1 MNWSSIKENTTL
13 AMETLVAHKFRAS
26 LTILGVFI
34 GVLVIV
40 AMAAVLNGFR
50 QTVLDNAESFGT
62 RNVYVWRWPFIPTGK
77 LPPEV
82 LNRKPLT
89 YEDAVAIEQGAPA
102 VEYVYPGLASSIP
115 EDMGGMPPIPP
126 EVKYRDRV
134 MSRPQV
140 MGTFPVG
147 ELVMNLKLDSG
158 RFINEIETQH
168 RAYVCALGFNVTEA
182 LFPAED
188 PIGKVI
194 NVGGQEFTVVGAAS
208 KLKAGPFG
216 SENQDDNNIYIPYW
230 TFRKMYPNIRDHF
243 IILRTYEGQMKE
255 GIAQMEQILRQR
267 RNVPLHKEND
277 FEIGTPESFI
287 STFDDIVRAVFG
299 VMMIISSIAF
309 MVGGVGVMNIM
320 LVAVTERTK
329 EIGLRKAVGARRS
342 DIIWQFLTEAMTLT
356 GAGGMAG
363 LLFGWFMSWAVTS
376 LVPALTMKIPLWAA
390 AFGFFGSVTV
400 GMIFGLWPAIKAAR
414 LDPIAALRHE

>member
-1 MNWSSIKENTTL
+1 MNLSSIRENTKL
-13 AMETLVAHKFRAS
+13 AMETLVAHKFRAT

-77 LPPEV
+77 LSPEV
-82 LNRKPLT
+82 LNRKPLS
-89 YEDAVAIEQGAPA
+89 YEDAMAIEEGAPA
-102 VEYVYPGLASSIP
+102 VEHVYPGLVYGIP
-115 EDMGGMPPIPP
+115 EPGGMPPVPP

-134 MSRPQV
+134 MSRPRV

-147 ELVMNLKLDSG
+147 EIVMNLKLGSG
-158 RFINEIETQH
+158 RFINDVETRH
-168 RAYVCALGFNVTEA
+168 RAYVCTLGFNVTEA

-188 PIGKVI
+188 PVGKVI
-194 NVGGQEFTVVGAAS
+194 NVGGQEFTVVGTAA

-216 SENQDDNNIYIPYW
+216 SENPDDNNIYIPYW
-230 TFRKMYPNIRDHF
+230 TFRKMYPNIEDHF
-243 IILRTYEGQMKE
+243 IILRMREGMIKE
-255 GIAQMEQILRQR
+255 GIDQMEQVLRRR
-267 RNVPLHKEND
+267 RNVPLHKDND

-287 STFDDIVRAVFG
+287 STFDDIVGAVFG
-299 VMMIISSIAF
+299 VMLIISSIAF

-329 EIGLRKAVGARRS
+329 EIGIRKAVGAKRS
-342 DIIWQFLTEAMTLT
+342 DIIWQFLTEAMALT
-356 GAGGMAG
+356 GTGGMAG
-363 LLFGWFMSWAVTS
+363 LMFGWFLSWLVTT
-376 LVPALTMKIPLWAA
+376 LAPALTMKIPLWAA
-390 AFGFFGSVTV
+390 AFGFFGSVAV
-400 GMIFGLWPAIKAAR
+400 GVIFGLWPAVKAAR
-414 LDPIAALRHE
+414 LDPITALRYE